1 MSLGTYFL
9 LALFWVS
16 SSGWTIKLQPP
27 TSAEIC
33 GACHRDIE
41 AGWKQS
47 AHSQAMESRLFQDAL
62 QLAET
67 DFGGQIRRT
76 CLGCH
81 SPIAVKI
88 GDLNLVRKVS
98 WEGVTCDYCHSIR
111 SVTLGGR
118 NPKVVVD
125 FSLVKSGP
133 WKNVTSPVH
142 GTVYSPVHTTAR
154 ICAPCHEY
162 RNATGFAVLTTYDE
176 WKAGPYAAAGV
187 SCQAC
192 HMSKVQGSVVDARV
206 KRVSQ
211 HLINFHAMPGSHSI
225 EQLNKSVRMEMNA
238 RRQGAK
244 VLVTVELTNRGAG
257 HDVPT
262 GSPLRKLILKLHA
275 SPYGGKS
282 FTAERVYQRTVA
294 DRHGKIL
301 NLEPLVFIK
310 AAKVVSDTRLK
321 PMETRTEHFSFPV
334 PEGKLTEVEADL
346 YYFYSPMA
354 TAAKKEVKFLTLRRL
369 VQ

>member
-1 MSLGTYFL
+1 MSPAYFL
-9 LALFWVS
+9 CALLWF
-16 SSGWTIKLQPP
+16 SSGWTIKLHPP

-41 AGWKQS
+41 EGWKQS
-47 AHSQAMESRLFQDAL
+47 AHSRAMESRLFQDAL

-67 DFGGQIRRT
+67 DFGPHIRRT
-76 CLGCH
+76 CLECH
-81 SPIAVKI
+81 SPIAVAI
-88 GDLNLVRKVS
+88 GDLNLERKVS

-111 SVTLGGR
+111 SVTLGEK

-133 WKNVTSPVH
+133 WKDVTSPVH
-142 GTVYSPVHTTAR
+142 GTLYSPVHTTSR
-154 ICAPCHEY
+154 VCAPCHEY

-176 WKAGPYAAAGV
+176 WKAGPYAANGV
-187 SCQAC
+187 GCQSC
-192 HMSKVQGSVVDARV
+192 HMSSVQGEVVTARV
-206 KRVSQ
+206 KRVAQ
-211 HLINFHAMPGSHSI
+211 HHINLHAIPGSHSI
-225 EQLNKSVRMEMNA
+225 EQLNKSVHMEMKT
-238 RRQGAK
+238 RREGGR

-262 GSPLRKLILKLHA
+262 GSPLRKLILKVRA
-275 SPYGGKS
+275 SAYGGRT
-282 FTAERVYQRTVA
+282 FEAQRVYQRQVA
-294 DRHGKIL
+294 DAQGHIL
-301 NLEPLVFIK
+301 NVEPLVFIK

-321 PMETRTEHFSFPV
+321 PLETRTEHFSFPV
-334 PEGKLTEVEADL
+334 PEGKLTQVQADV